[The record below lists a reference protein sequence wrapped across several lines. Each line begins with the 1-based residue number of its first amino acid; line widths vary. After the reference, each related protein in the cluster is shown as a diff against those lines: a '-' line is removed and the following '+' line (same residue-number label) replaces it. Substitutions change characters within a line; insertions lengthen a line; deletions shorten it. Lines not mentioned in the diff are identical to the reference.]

1 MNAVQRGSLHRM
13 IRCAAFVFAFG
24 AVSIVAAQDYYESFV
39 SPMYIR
45 GAWNDQP
52 ILATTG
58 KNQVVLDYET
68 ATFRI
73 SFDPS
78 DLRTGIAQL
87 DSVLATRRNQP
98 VVITGKFQD
107 VNTLQTRDHPP
118 TDYKVEGRL
127 TDKSTS
133 RSYTGKARMEH
144 IFAGRYACLL
154 DIDFSVPVKDLGLE
168 RTFPGLTGNL
178 TFYIRQSLLKRAT
191 D

>member
-1 MNAVQRGSLHRM
+1 M
-13 IRCAAFVFAFG
+13 IRCPAFVLAFG
-24 AVSIVAAQDYYESFV
+24 AASIVTAQDYYESFV

-45 GAWNDQP
+45 GVWNDQP

-68 ATFRI
+68 ATFHI

-87 DSVLATRRNQP
+87 DSVLITRRNQP
-98 VVITGKFQD
+98 VVITGKFQN
-107 VNTLQTRDHPP
+107 VSTLQTRDHPP

-127 TDKSTS
+127 SEKTTS
-133 RSYTGKARMEH
+133 KSYTGKARMEH

-154 DIDFSVPVKDLGLE
+154 DIDFAVPVKDLGLE
-168 RTFPGLTGNL
+168 RTFPGLSGYL
-178 TFYIRQSLLKRAT
+178 TFYIRQSLLRRAT

>member
-1 MNAVQRGSLHRM
+1 M
-13 IRCAAFVFAFG
+13 IRYAAFVIAFG
-24 AVSIVAAQDYYESFV
+24 AASIVTAQDYYESFV

-45 GAWNDQP
+45 GVWNDQP

-73 SFDPS
+73 SFDPA

-87 DSVLATRRNQP
+87 DSVLVTRRNQP
-98 VVITGKFQD
+98 LVITGKFQD

-127 TDKSTS
+127 ADKSATKP
-133 RSYTGKARMEH
+133 YTGKARMEH

-154 DIDFSVPVKDLGLE
+154 DIDFTVPVKDLRLE
-168 RTFPGLTGNL
+168 HLFPGLSGSL
-178 TFYIRQSLLKRAT
+178 TFYIRQSLLRRAT

>member
-1 MNAVQRGSLHRM
+1 MPRAGRGWVVRT
-13 IRCAAFVFAFG
+13 AAFVLAIH
-24 AVSIVAAQDYYESFV
+24 AASIAGAQDYYESFV

-45 GAWNDQP
+45 GVWNDQP

-78 DLRTGIAQL
+78 DLRTGIAL
-87 DSVLATRRNQP
+87 VDSALATQRNHP
-98 VVITGKFQD
+98 VVITGKFQG

-127 TDKSTS
+127 ADGSLS

-154 DIDFSVPVKDLGLE
+154 DIDFTVPVKDMGVE
-168 RTFPGLTGNL
+168 RLFPGLTGNL